1 MQNSLRTL
9 LFSCII
15 ILNSSPILAQDDCCG
30 MGSIFSSL
38 LQSGIFGGYGF
49 QQYSAEGLNGL
60 TSANPILAENFKD
73 FGFAHGWRAGANII
87 GIRRDDL
94 LATFKVYYQSVKE
107 LQEAG
112 TGDETQDL
120 ELELNSWALGLGLSY
135 IVNNNFDIRIL
146 DALMTFNSS
155 NLTNDIHSVSGGD
168 SKQEFESTE
177 SNIGFSFDAGLVYY
191 PFPPY
196 IAIEAIGGYSF
207 FAIETMRDKEDFI
220 DLETNGDFIDGGG
233 FFAAA
238 VLTIGIPFN

>member
-1 MQNSLRTL
+1 MKQILL
-9 LFSCII
+9 LFIGII
-15 ILNSSPILAQDDCCG
+15 FLATKPASAQDDCCG
-30 MGSIFSSL
+30 AGNIFSSIL
-38 LQSGIFGGYGF
+38 GSGIFGGYGF

-60 TSANPILAENFKD
+60 IAANPILDENFDD

-87 GIRRDDL
+87 GIRQDDL
-94 LATFKVYYQSVKE
+94 LATFKFYYQSVKE
-107 LQEAG
+107 IQEAG
-112 TGDETQDL
+112 SGDETQ
-120 ELELNSWALGLGLSY
+120 ELELQMNTWALGLGLSY
-135 IVNNNFDIRIL
+135 IINNNLDIRLL
-146 DALMTFNSS
+146 DALMTFNSV
-155 NLTNDIHSVSGGD
+155 NLNNDIHSVTSGD

-196 IAIEAIGGYSF
+196 VAIEVLGGYSF
-207 FAIETMRDKEDFI
+207 FAVETMRDTEDFV

>member
-1 MQNSLRTL
+1 MKKL
-9 LFSCII
+9 LLLCIGII
-15 ILNSSPILAQDDCCG
+15 IFLGTIPSKAQDDCCG
-30 MGSIFSSL
+30 MGSIFSSIL
-38 LQSGIFGGYGF
+38 GSGIFGGYGF

-60 TSANPILAENFKD
+60 IAANPILDENFED

-87 GIRRDDL
+87 GIRQDDL

-107 LQEAG
+107 IQEAG
-112 TGDETQDL
+112 SGDETQ
-120 ELELNSWALGLGLSY
+120 ELELQMNTWALGLGLSY
-135 IVNNNFDIRIL
+135 IINNNFDIRIL
-146 DALMTFNSS
+146 DALMTFNSA
-155 NLTNDIHSVSGGD
+155 NLTNDISSVSGGN

-177 SNIGFSFDAGLVYY
+177 SNIGFSFDTGFVYY

-196 IAIEAIGGYSF
+196 LAIEVIGGYSF
-207 FAIETMRDKEDFI
+207 FTFETMRDKEDYI